1 MHLNLVLRP
10 QLLQLVVKLHILL
23 LLELTDLNLGQLIL
37 SLCVFDVMLEGLNVK
52 QEVLF
57 SQFELLL

>member
-1 MHLNLVLRP
+1 MYLNLVLRP

-37 SLCVFDVMLEGLNVK
+37 SLCVFDVMLEGLNVQ